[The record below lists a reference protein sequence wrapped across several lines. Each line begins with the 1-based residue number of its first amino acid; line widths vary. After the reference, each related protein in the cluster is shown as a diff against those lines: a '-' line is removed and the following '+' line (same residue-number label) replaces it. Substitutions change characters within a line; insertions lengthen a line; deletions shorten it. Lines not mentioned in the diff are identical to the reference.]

1 MLFLDI
7 YHNCFAHVAHSLPSI
22 FMQVKMQPKSRLI
35 IQPAFYSYLND
46 TYRAAG
52 AAGGGGGGA

>member
-1 MLFLDI
+1 MLFLNI
-7 YHNCFAHVAHSLPSI
+7 YYNRFSHVALSLPSI
-22 FMQVKMQPKSRLI
+22 PMPVNIQSKSRLI

-52 AAGGGGGGA
+52 AAGGGGGA